1 MNMNKQNFKV
11 VNIQNYKQCINQVAD
26 WIYNE
31 FIKGH
36 IPDCSHSDLVSSI
49 EDRKVS
55 KIPMTLI
62 CLKDDKCI
70 GTISIFS
77 NDLCKLQQFTPWLAA
92 LYVDEKYRK
101 QGVAKILMAEVENIV
116 LKLGYSKLY
125 LRTETAGEYYSKL
138 GWNKF
143 IDITDENGI
152 FTSVYEKVI

>member
-1 MNMNKQNFKV
+1 MKNLKI
-11 VNIQNYKQCINQVAD
+11 VNVQNYKQYINQIAD
-26 WIYNE
+26 WIYGE

-36 IPDCSHSDLVSSI
+36 IPNCSYLDIVSSI
-49 EDRKVS
+49 KDRKIS

-62 CLKDDKCI
+62 CLHNDKCI
-70 GTISIFS
+70 GTISLFS
-77 NDLCKLQQFTPWLAA
+77 NDLSKLQQFTPWLAA
-92 LYVDEKYRK
+92 LYVDKKYRK
-101 QGVAKILMAEVENIV
+101 NGIAKLLITEVENIV
-116 LKLGYSKLY
+116 KKLGYSKLY